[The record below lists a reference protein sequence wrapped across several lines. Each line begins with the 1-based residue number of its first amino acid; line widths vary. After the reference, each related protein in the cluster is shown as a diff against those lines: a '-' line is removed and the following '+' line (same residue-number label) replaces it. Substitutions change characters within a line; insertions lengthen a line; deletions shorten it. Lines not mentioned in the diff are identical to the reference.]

1 MGRPEQPVARPGR
14 PGLPWLTLGLAAVAA
29 SLWWGLGPVPG
40 RLVFDRSKIAAG
52 EIWRLVTGHFVH
64 SDGAHVAWN
73 IGALLLIGLTME
85 GFGRRRMIAAII
97 AGIAAVDAGLWWG
110 MTDLQRYCGLSGMLN
125 ALLVV
130 AVFEGWRRFR
140 HPLFA
145 ATGGIYVVKLVVEA
159 FADQGLLVQTVWP
172 SVPMAH
178 VAGFI
183 GGALLAIAL
192 LGLPTERLDRVRFI
206 LKLAKSANSG

>member
-14 PGLPWLTLGLAAVAA
+14 PGRPWLTLGLAAVAA
-29 SLWWGLGPVPG
+29 GLWWGLGAVPDY
-40 RLVFDRSKIAAG
+40 LVFDRSAIIAG

-64 SDGAHVAWN
+64 SDGGHAAWN

-85 GFGRRRMIAAII
+85 RFGRWRMIAAVVG
-97 AGIAAVDAGLWWG
+97 GIVAVDAGLWWA

-130 AVFEGWRRFR
+130 AVVEGWRRFR

-145 ATGGIYVVKLVVEA
+145 ATAGIYVAKLVVEA
-159 FADQGLLVQTVWP
+159 FADQGLLVQTAWP
-172 SVPMAH
+172 SVPMTH

-183 GGALLAIAL
+183 GGALLAIAQL
-192 LGLPTERLDRVRFI
+192 RIPIVRPGRRPHRFT
-206 LKLAKSANSG
+206 